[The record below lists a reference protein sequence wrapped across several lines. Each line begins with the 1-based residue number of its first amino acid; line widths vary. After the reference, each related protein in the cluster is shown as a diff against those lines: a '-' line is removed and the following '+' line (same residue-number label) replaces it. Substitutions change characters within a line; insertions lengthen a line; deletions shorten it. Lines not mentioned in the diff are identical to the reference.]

1 MISHLQSD
9 RVAELQVD
17 QQTIDEDRN
26 RTVEHNPRIPAGP
39 ALVAGQA
46 QTRDTQ
52 TSRRTP
58 TRIRRTHPSRQSPR
72 GPRARSSTVERM
84 TPAHAN
90 HVILKLSSLTTFVW
104 GKNSLPQRR
113 VWDCFIVFVWV
124 TYAGHTNQIEV

>member
-17 QQTIDEDRN
+17 HQTIDEDRN

-39 ALVAGQA
+39 ALAAGQA

-52 TSRRTP
+52 TG
-58 TRIRRTHPSRQSPR
+58 RRTHPSRQSPR

-90 HVILKLSSLTTFVW
+90 HVILKLSSLTTFCM
-104 GKNSLPQRR
+104 GK
-113 VWDCFIVFVWV
+113 
-124 TYAGHTNQIEV
+124 E